1 MHFYYKMDKKPYSCQ
16 AQERNLL
23 EKVQGR
29 TAKRLERLTF
39 FLCTA
44 KDIEAKN
51 GYKKEQWD
59 IDESKDEDLP
69 CKRGKREE
77 CDFSTA
83 EPSGIQPVGMAE
95 SSGIQSVGMAWPS
108 GTWQ

>member
-1 MHFYYKMDKKPYSCQ
+1 MHFYYKLDKKPYSCQ

-44 KDIEAKN
+44 KDLE
-51 GYKKEQWD
+51 
-59 IDESKDEDLP
+59 KDAATRDVKLI
-69 CKRGKREE
+69 KTNF
-77 CDFSTA
+77 DFNF
-83 EPSGIQPVGMAE
+83 
-95 SSGIQSVGMAWPS
+95 
-108 GTWQ
+108 